1 MIGIM
6 RLATGFVAILSTMV
20 FGCLAGQ
27 TGGGNLTSEADAGAN
42 ELCQPANK
50 IMYYADLD
58 GDGHGDPNNSISDC
72 TAPAGFISVAG
83 DCDDNEAGIYP
94 GALEV
99 CGDKLN
105 NDCNGGLDSCLPN
118 LKAQWSFEDTLG
130 PTVVDYSGN
139 GNAGTLV
146 GGLEHGP
153 TNALTFDGVD
163 DYVMVI
169 HTPNFE
175 LASGTVSFW
184 FKPAAIGTEMYMWS
198 KDSNGNDQGGHLS
211 FYMEAGG
218 NVAVRLQSNNES
230 YVIVSPNAVTAGL
243 WTHVAFA
250 FGGTEGMKLY
260 VDGNT
265 AGLNPYTGGLT
276 RNLEPLAI
284 GAGTA
289 NSGNLS
295 AEPINAPFMGMMSDI
310 RFHDR
315 KLQLTEVQSLRMVSQ
330 PL

>member
-1 MIGIM
+1 MK
-6 RLATGFVAILSTMV
+6 LATGLVAIISTMA

-27 TGGGNLTSEADAGAN
+27 TGGGTLTNEADAGSN
-42 ELCQPANK
+42 QLCKPANK
-50 IMYYADLD
+50 VTYYADND
-58 GDGHGDPNNSISDC
+58 GDGYGDPNNSLEDC
-72 TAPAGFISVAG
+72 TAPTGYTSQAG
-83 DCDDNEAGIYP
+83 DCDDAQNAVYP
-94 GALEV
+94 GATEM

-105 NDCNGGLDSCLPN
+105 NDCNGGVDTCLPN
-118 LKAQWSFEDTLG
+118 LTAQWSFEDTLG

-139 GNAGTLV
+139 GNAGQLM
-146 GGLEHGP
+146 GGLEHVPGRVI
-153 TNALTFDGVD
+153 TFDGQD
-163 DYVMVI
+163 DYVMVP

-175 LASGTVSFW
+175 LTAGTVSFW
-184 FKPAAIGTEMYMWS
+184 FKPAAIGVEQYMWS
-198 KDSNGNDQGGHLS
+198 KDSSGNDQGGHLS

-243 WTHVAFA
+243 WTHVSFA

-260 VDGNT
+260 VDGNLS
-265 AGLNPYTGGLT
+265 GINPYTGGLT

-284 GAGTA
+284 GAGTSQ
-289 NSGNLS
+289 SGDLT
-295 AEPINAPFMGMMSDI
+295 AEPINAPFAGQMSDV

-315 KLQLTEVQSLRMVSQ
+315 KLNLAEIQSLRLVSQ